1 MGSNSDKTILVTGI
15 TGQQGGAVARRLH
28 ADGWRVRGL
37 TRDPDAGRARPAR
50 ELGIEL
56 AAGDLTDE
64 PSLAA
69 PLAGVYGVFAMATP
83 FEKGMENEVAQ
94 GNTLGNV
101 AAAAGVKHYVYSSV
115 ASSNKKTGI
124 PHFDSKAVVEE
135 HLKHLDLPLTIIRPV
150 YFMEN
155 LVNWGARTD
164 EGLIVPVPLS
174 ATTRLQMIAVDDV
187 AAIVALAFVQPEKY
201 IGKAFDIAGDEL
213 TFPEAAAALSAGIGE
228 PVRYVQ
234 TPWEA
239 VREQNED
246 VYLMYDWFE
255 RKGYGVDIADV
266 RKLHPELL
274 DFRAW
279 VARGSAA
286 PLTELRA
293 AQEG

>member
-37 TRDPDAGRARPAR
+37 TRDPNAERARPAR

-56 AAGDLTDE
+56 VTGDLTDE

-279 VARGSAA
+279 AARGSAA